1 MPPSLNRPVRR
12 PPRSRLIRFLD
23 LGQVLARL
31 FLGYKAIGLLE
42 RWRGSAWAAGRRK
55 RHHRWS
61 AEKLYSVSVRN
72 QGLLIKTA
80 QFLSSRPDI
89 VPEEYIEVLARLQDE
104 VPPEPFEVI
113 LRVVEGELGQPL
125 EAVFRE
131 FEREPVASASL
142 AQVHRAV
149 LHDGRVVAVKV
160 QYPGIEE
167 LVMDDLRNNDI
178 FIGLL
183 NRFDKTLDF
192 SFIAEEMS
200 RQIPRELDFVAEGRN
215 AERIA
220 GNFEGVEDIVVPDIY
235 WEHTAKRVL
244 TMSFVEGV
252 KITDRA
258 GIERMGLDPA
268 DVAKVLIVA
277 FSEMLLQHGL
287 FHADPHPGNLLVAPG
302 PKLVMLDF
310 GQVKEVG
317 PQFRFIFGQ
326 MTRALLAEDN
336 TTLGRTFRDLGF
348 RMKKDEAEGYEGF
361 GRAYVGDIATQM
373 LDKDAG
379 WADPQMFE
387 TSYRDMLRLLR
398 SNPLIKIPP
407 DLLFVGR
414 VMGLLNG
421 LSMTL
426 RSRTNLMVEMARLLD
441 EQDAAAKNGNGA
453 NNNAPRTRRLLEA

>member
-1 MPPSLNRPVRR
+1 
-12 PPRSRLIRFLD
+12 
-23 LGQVLARL
+23 
-31 FLGYKAIGLLE
+31 
-42 RWRGSAWAAGRRK
+42 
-55 RHHRWS
+55 
-61 AEKLYSVSVRN
+61 
-72 QGLLIKTA
+72 
-80 QFLSSRPDI
+80 
-89 VPEEYIEVLARLQDE
+89 
-104 VPPEPFEVI
+104 
-113 LRVVEGELGQPL
+113 
-125 EAVFRE
+125 
-131 FEREPVASASL
+131 
-142 AQVHRAV
+142 
-149 LHDGRVVAVKV
+149 
-160 QYPGIEE
+160 
-167 LVMDDLRNNDI
+167 
-178 FIGLL
+178 
-183 NRFDKTLDF
+183 
-192 SFIAEEMS
+192 MS
-200 RQIPRELDFVAEGRN
+200 RQIPRELDFVGEGRN

-336 TTLGRTFRDLGF
+336 STLGKTFRDLGF
-348 RMKKDEAEGYEGF
+348 RMKKDEAEGYEGL